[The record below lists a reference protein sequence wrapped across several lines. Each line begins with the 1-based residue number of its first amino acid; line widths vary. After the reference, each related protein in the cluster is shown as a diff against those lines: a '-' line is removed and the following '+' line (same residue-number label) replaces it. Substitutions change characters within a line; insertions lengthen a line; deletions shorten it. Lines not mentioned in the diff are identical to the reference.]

1 MPPYRKFQTRR
12 HCFPKI
18 VALWQILGFR
28 VVVVVVVEGT
38 GGRVVGGGG
47 GGGGGELESR

>member
-28 VVVVVVVEGT
+28 VVVVEGT